1 MKYSV
6 TSPGIILCSAAALFL
21 FVFQDISLAARHTT
35 AKTPERYE
43 SINIVAPD
51 NLMRV
56 PVVRLAVKD
65 TCSLLS
71 RGFPNARITLNS
83 KVSKVRIVLPDPGQM
98 RNSLLPEPKQHTR
111 YPLLYSPWQGYRW
124 DSHRRKDFI
133 ELRLHATSP
142 QGVACG
148 LYGLLQER
156 LGFKFIHP
164 RQTILPQH
172 TNWPLPPDFHWNA
185 TPRFENRGFHLH
197 TLHPTELAEQLNK
210 PEYPTALADVKEYL
224 DWLARNGQNVMQ
236 FYLLR
241 GADSD
246 NWADHAQRIVAY
258 AGSRGIKVGVAISL
272 SMIQQR
278 AFQLLHLFR
287 PFPSYRSQID
297 ASLASLFRVKWDFVT
312 LEPTMG
318 EYLPDLGSLLPET
331 TDYLVKEVTGRY
343 RTRLFYASHVIRRK
357 TDWSSAPHSEPYS
370 AGPGTGSL
378 IHTVMN
384 YALTDP
390 RAPVYGNKNLGF
402 MFDRAVLEMKNHE
415 TWYWP
420 ESSYWV
426 AYDSSVPLFLFTYLD
441 ARWRDM
447 NTMEKIGI
455 HGHLTFSS
463 GWEWGYWLVDWSIAR
478 WTWRYDTHGGVRPNN
493 PLSALEELFPY
504 RSLSQIWIEALT
516 LENRYLKEQE
526 LIRYLAAA
534 TPFSELPG
542 PFRKSF
548 QPAPAVGSARL
559 FRGVA
564 KKEQTAAEK
573 TATELDEYAG
583 HLESLVQRLA
593 GEIKKHSEKT
603 PDTPPELWALASEL
617 ETCLAVSA
625 LRARHRALT
634 LRALLSS
641 TMEAGHGR
649 NPAAKREF
657 YLKGAAEVR
666 LKGIELVQRQERHY
680 RYPVALLAGQRE
692 SMTAYRFGYLYPT
705 RSLFFWKREE
715 EQIRQGRFH
724 PFFMNLWDF
733 QRVLGLGS
741 LF

>member
-1 MKYSV
+1 MHL
-6 TSPGIILCSAAALFL
+6 GILLCGVAALFL
-21 FVFQDISLAARHTT
+21 FVFQDISLAARHPT

-43 SINIVAPD
+43 SINIVVPD
-51 NLMRV
+51 SLIRV
-56 PVVRLAVKD
+56 PVVQLAVKD
-65 TCSLLS
+65 TRTLLS
-71 RGFPNARITLNS
+71 RGFPNARITLNAQI
-83 KVSKVRIVLPDPGQM
+83 SKVRIVLPDPEQM
-98 RNSLLPEPKQHTR
+98 RNSPSPGPKLHTR
-111 YPLLYSPWQGYRW
+111 YPLLHSPWQGYRW

-133 ELRLHATSP
+133 ELRLLATSP

-164 RQTILPQH
+164 RQTIFPRH
-172 TNWPLPPDFHWNA
+172 NSWPLPPDFHWNA
-185 TPRFENRGFHLH
+185 TPRFEKRGFHLH
-197 TLHPTELAEQLNK
+197 TLHPTELSEQLNN
-210 PEYPTALADVKEYL
+210 PEYPSALADVKEYL

-241 GADSD
+241 GADTD
-246 NWADHAQRIVAY
+246 NWADHAQHIVAY
-258 AGSRGIKVGVAISL
+258 AHSRGIMVGVAFSL

-331 TDYLVKEVTGRY
+331 TDYLVREVTGRY
-343 RTRLFYASHVIRRK
+343 RTRLFYATHVIRRK
-357 TDWSSAPHSEPYS
+357 SERSSTPHSEPDS
-370 AGPGTGSL
+370 SGPGTGSL

-384 YALTDP
+384 YAVTDT

-426 AYDSSVPLFLFTYLD
+426 AYDSSVPLFLLTYLD

-447 NTMEKIGI
+447 KTMEKIGI
-455 HGHLTFSS
+455 PGHLTFSS
-463 GWEWGYWLVDWSIAR
+463 GWEWGYWLVDWSISR
-478 WTWRYDTHGGVRPNN
+478 WTWRYDTHSGVRLNN
-493 PLSALEELFPY
+493 PLSTLEELFPY
-504 RSLSQIWIEALT
+504 RSLTLLWKEALA
-516 LENRYLKEQE
+516 LENHYLKNKE

-534 TPFSELPG
+534 TPFSELPS

-548 QPAPAVGSARL
+548 QPTPAVGNARL
-559 FRGVA
+559 FHGVA
-564 KKEQTAAEK
+564 KEEQTAAEK
-573 TATELDEYAG
+573 TAIELDEYAG
-583 HLESLVQRLA
+583 RLESLVQRLA
-593 GEIKKHSEKT
+593 GEIKKLSGRK
-603 PDTPPELWALASEL
+603 PDTPSELWALASEL
-617 ETCLAVSA
+617 ESCLAVSA

-649 NPAAKREF
+649 NPAAKREMF
-657 YLKGAAEVR
+657 LKEAAEVR
-666 LKGIELVQRQERHY
+666 LKGIELVQKQERHY
-680 RYPVALLAGQRE
+680 RYSVALLAGQRE

-705 RSLFFWKREE
+705 SSLFFWKREE

>member
-1 MKYSV
+1 MRV
-6 TSPGIILCSAAALFL
+6 LFL
-21 FVFQDISLAARHTT
+21 FVFQDISLAARHPA
-35 AKTPERYE
+35 AKTQEKCE
-43 SINIVAPD
+43 SIRIVVPD
-51 NLMRV
+51 SLMRV
-56 PVVRLAVKD
+56 PVVRLAVQD
-65 TCSLLS
+65 TRTLLS
-71 RGFPNARITLNS
+71 RGFPNARITLNAQ
-83 KVSKVRIVLPDPGQM
+83 VSKVRIVLPDPEQM
-98 RNSLLPEPKQHTR
+98 RNSPFPGPEQHTR
-111 YPLLYSPWQGYRW
+111 YPLLHSPWQGYRW
-124 DSHRRKDFI
+124 DSQRRKDFI

-142 QGVACG
+142 QGIACG

-164 RQTILPQH
+164 RQTIFPQH
-172 TNWPLPPDFHWNA
+172 TSWPLPPDFHWNA

-197 TLHPTELAEQLNK
+197 TLHPTELAEQLNN
-210 PEYPTALADVKEYL
+210 PEYPSALADVKEYL

-241 GADSD
+241 GADTD
-246 NWADHAQRIVAY
+246 EWADHAQRIVAY
-258 AGSRGIKVGVAISL
+258 AHSRGIMVGVAVSL

-331 TDYLVKEVTGRY
+331 TDYLVREVTGRY

-357 TDWSSAPHSEPYS
+357 TERSPTPPSEPDS
-370 AGPGTGSL
+370 SGPGTGSL

-384 YALTDP
+384 YAVTDP

-455 HGHLTFSS
+455 PGHLTFSS

-478 WTWRYDTHGGVRPNN
+478 WTWRYDTHSGVRHNN
-493 PLSALEELFPY
+493 PLSTLEELFPY
-504 RSLSQIWIEALT
+504 RSLTLIWKEALA
-516 LENRYLKEQE
+516 LENHYLKKKE

-548 QPAPAVGSARL
+548 QPAPAVDSARL
-559 FRGVA
+559 FNGVA
-564 KKEQTAAEK
+564 KEEQTAAEK
-573 TATELDEYAG
+573 TAIELDEYAG
-583 HLESLVQRLA
+583 RLESLVQRLA
-593 GEIKKHSEKT
+593 GEIKICSGRK

-649 NPAAKREF
+649 NPATKREMF
-657 YLKGAAEVR
+657 LKEAAEVR
-666 LKGIELVQRQERHY
+666 LKGIELVQKQERHY
-680 RYPVALLAGQRE
+680 RYSVALLAGQRE

-705 RSLFFWKREE
+705 SSLFFWKREE